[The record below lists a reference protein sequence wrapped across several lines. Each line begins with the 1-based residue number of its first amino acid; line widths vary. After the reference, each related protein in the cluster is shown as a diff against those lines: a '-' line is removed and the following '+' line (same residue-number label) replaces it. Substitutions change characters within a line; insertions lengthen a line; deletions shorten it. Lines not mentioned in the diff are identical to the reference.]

1 MSRASPSTSATDEV
15 GNFGLFETKNI
26 EHAVGKY
33 FNKYIDYI
41 MLLGGIIS
49 IMENMH
55 LCEDCQ
61 FCNTVREVRV

>member
-1 MSRASPSTSATDEV
+1 M

-26 EHAVGKY
+26 EHGFGKY
-33 FNKYIDYI
+33 FNYVKFNKYIDYI

-49 IMENMH
+49 IMEDIH

-61 FCNTVREVRV
+61 FCNTIREVRV